1 MKKNNNSDIIQTIIA
16 IYASDMVNLSHF
28 YAAAL
33 NLNIKEKGNDFICL
47 GRDEIEINIIK
58 MNSKPGRSV
67 EKDESFSAREETPIK
82 CSFLIDSFD
91 QVRKTIK
98 SYGGGLK
105 DEIEAW
111 EWRGVRHLDGYDPE
125 GNIVQ
130 FRVKI

>member
-47 GRDEIEINIIK
+47 GRGEIEINIIK
-58 MNSKPGRSV
+58 MNGKPGSLID
-67 EKDESFSAREETPIK
+67 KDENFSAREETPIK

-98 SYGGGLK
+98 GYGGGLK